1 MMGSFICPHCKTK
14 NACNC
19 DTCSKYIKEGEA
31 IIRHTEDGN
40 FLICGNKDCDKM
52 FTHDQ
57 ALDQEYEQ
65 RTSKWWGYLHTSGT
79 LQAKPYREPLDI
91 QEAKE
96 SPFCKKV
103 VGPFDALHRDHALLI
118 VQQLTQE

>member
-1 MMGSFICPHCKTK
+1 MLGAFYCPHCKTK

-19 DTCSKYIKEGEA
+19 KTCSKHIKEGEP
-31 IIRHTEDGN
+31 IVSYTEDGN
-40 FLICGNKDCDKM
+40 GLICANCKKV

-57 ALDQEYEQ
+57 ALDEEFK
-65 RTSKWWGYLHTSGT
+65 SKVTPWWGYLHTSGT

-103 VGPFDALHRDHALLI
+103 VGPFDALNRDHALRI
-118 VQQLTQE
+118 VQQLTL